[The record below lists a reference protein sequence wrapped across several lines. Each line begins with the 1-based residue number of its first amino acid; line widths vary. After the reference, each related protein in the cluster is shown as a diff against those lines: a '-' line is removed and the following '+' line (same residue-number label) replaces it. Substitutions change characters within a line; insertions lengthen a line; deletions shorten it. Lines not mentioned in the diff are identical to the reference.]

1 MPTRD
6 LPPAILRILRNAD
19 SEAKRLGHGRV
30 TPLHLAEAI
39 RRRDDNE
46 AFASDVALSL
56 DAALDNLPID
66 FSSPVH
72 DDTTLELLRE
82 ASSKPNP
89 EIALR
94 ESLVDLLSSMTL
106 TEASTVQAVGEK
118 RVPTSDA
125 ESVLPGTPPA
135 ADEVEEEESVVPTR
149 LRHLVDEVDPDPLIL
164 PRLAEVHRI
173 LAMIGAWQSQPVV
186 LLAEDGSGGST
197 VAQCL
202 SAVLNAPGYDGPL
215 AGWPVL
221 RTRTAALMDGTPAD
235 ILALASGD
243 GEYVVFVDDVE
254 VLLRLGSGM
263 ADLRVVATLRG
274 LIEARRPVVF
284 ALSAEFYDRLQS
296 ADMEFAGEL
305 ETVRLTPLTD
315 HEILQVAQSAASGIE
330 EYHGVQI
337 PPAVVSLAA
346 AAPRQTDRL
355 AHPGLA
361 VARLDRAGAAARLRS
376 DRVAVPEDLGSAVS
390 SQQYLAF
397 NPEDAYSRLSDVVF
411 GQDEAIRTVVDR
423 LAVTRA
429 SLDLRPERPDGVFL
443 FAGPTGT
450 GKTALALALAKEIY
464 GSTDA
469 LIRLDM
475 SEFSEEYTVTKLYGS
490 PPGYVGSTEPESWLT
505 TRIRK
510 RPQSLLLLDEIEKA
524 HPLVWNAFL
533 QVFDAGI
540 LTDTAGRVAHFSD
553 VVIVMTTNI
562 GAEVF
567 ASKND
572 IGFGDRFVAPGAQE
586 SDVHEELKRRMRP
599 ELLNRLDG
607 IMVFRPL
614 AKETVREIARNR
626 IAEALVRLQDRG
638 WTVTVDSSLEDL
650 IVERGYVPEYG
661 ARPMIRVLESLLLRP
676 LAGKPAGTFRV
687 SALDGAVV
695 VE

>member
-19 SEAKRLGHGRV
+19 SEAKRLGHSRV

-39 RRRDDNE
+39 RRKDDDQ
-46 AFASDVALSL
+46 AFASDVALNL
-56 DAALDNLPID
+56 DAALSKLPID
-66 FSSPVH
+66 FSPPVH
-72 DDTTLELLRE
+72 DDATLDLLRE
-82 ASSKPNP
+82 ASASDNP

-94 ESLVDLLSSMTL
+94 GSLVELLTAL
-106 TEASTVQAVGEK
+106 PLPEATTKPDASTAGV
-118 RVPTSDA
+118 
-125 ESVLPGTPPA
+125 ESTAP
-135 ADEVEEEESVVPTR
+135 VEESPVQDDSVVPAR
-149 LRHLVDEVDPDPLIL
+149 LRHLVDEVDPVAPIL
-164 PRLAEVHRI
+164 RRLAEVHRI
-173 LAMIGAWQSQPVV
+173 LSMIGARDSQPVA
-186 LLAEDGSGGST
+186 LLAEEGSGGST
-197 VAQCL
+197 LAQCL
-202 SAVLNAPGYDGPL
+202 AAVLNAPGYDGPL

-221 RTRTAALMDGTPAD
+221 RTRTAALMDGTNAD
-235 ILALASGD
+235 ILALASSE
-243 GEYVVFVDDVE
+243 GEYVVFVDDVD

-263 ADLRVVATLRG
+263 ADPRVAIALRA
-274 LIEARRPVVF
+274 LIEVQRPVVF
-284 ALSAEFYDRLQS
+284 ALGAEYYDRLQA
-296 ADMEFAGEL
+296 ADMELSGEL

-315 HEILQVAQSAASGIE
+315 HEILQVAQSAAAGIA
-330 EYHGVQI
+330 EYHGVEI
-337 PPAVVSLAA
+337 PASVVSLAS
-346 AAPRQTDRL
+346 AAPRQIDRL
-355 AHPGLA
+355 SHPGLA

-397 NPEDAYSRLSDVVF
+397 DPDGAFRRLTGVVF
-411 GQDEAIRTVVDR
+411 GQDDAIRTVVDR

-464 GSTDA
+464 ESSDA

-475 SEFSEEYTVTKLYGS
+475 SEFAGEHTVSKLYGS

-553 VVIVMTTNI
+553 VVIIMTTNI
-562 GAEVF
+562 GAEAF
-567 ASKND
+567 ADKND
-572 IGFGDRFVAPGAQE
+572 IGFADILVDPGAQE
-586 SDVHEELKRRMRP
+586 SDVQADLKRSMRP

-607 IMVFRPL
+607 TVVFRPL
-614 AKETVREIARNR
+614 TMETVREIARNR

-638 WTVTVDSSLEDL
+638 WTVTVDASLEDL
-650 IVERGYVPEYG
+650 IVQRGYVPEYG
-661 ARPMIRVLESLLLRP
+661 ARPMIRVLENLLLRP
-676 LAGKPAGTFRV
+676 LAGLPAGAYRL
-687 SALDGAVV
+687 SAQDGNAVV
-695 VE
+695 ES

>member
-6 LPPAILRILRNAD
+6 FPPAILRILRNAD

-39 RRRDDNE
+39 RRRDDPE
-46 AFASDVALSL
+46 AFASDVAENL
-56 DAALDNLPID
+56 DAALASLPID

-72 DDTTLELLRE
+72 DDATLDLLRQ
-82 ASSKPNP
+82 ASTKEDP
-89 EIALR
+89 EVALR
-94 ESLVDLLSSMTL
+94 LSLADLINGMSPGGSPSAVD
-106 TEASTVQAVGEK
+106 E
-118 RVPTSDA
+118 PISDPLVHPQPA
-125 ESVLPGTPPA
+125 EEPGQ
-135 ADEVEEEESVVPTR
+135 DESVVPVR
-149 LRHLVDEVDPDPLIL
+149 LRHLVDEVDSAPPIL
-164 PRLAEVHRI
+164 PRQAEVHRI
-173 LAMIGAWQSQPVV
+173 LAMIGARRSQPVV
-186 LLAEDGSGGST
+186 LVAEEGSGGST

-202 SAVLNAPGYDGPL
+202 AATLQVPDYGGPL
-215 AGWPVL
+215 ARWPVL
-221 RTRTAALMDGTPAD
+221 RTRTAAMLDSTPAD
-235 ILALASGD
+235 VQALAVSEGD
-243 GEYVVFVDDVE
+243 YVMFVDDVD
-254 VLLRLGSGM
+254 VLLRLGSGV
-263 ADLRVVATLRG
+263 ADLRMAAALRG
-274 LIEARRPVVF
+274 FIESRRPVVF
-284 ALSAEFYDRLQS
+284 AMGAEFYDRLQA
-296 ADMEFAGEL
+296 ADMELSAEL
-305 ETVRLTPLTD
+305 ETVRLPPLID
-315 HEILQVAQSAASGIE
+315 HEVLQVAQAAASEIAE
-330 EYHGVQI
+330 FHGVEI
-337 PPAVVSLAA
+337 PAAVVSLAA
-346 AAPRQTDRL
+346 APPRQIDGL
-355 AHPGLA
+355 KHPGLA

-376 DRVAVPEDLGSAVS
+376 DRVAVPEDLGTAVS

-397 NPEDAYSRLSDVVF
+397 DPENAFKRLTDVVF

-429 SLDLRPERPDGVFL
+429 SLDMRPERPDGVFL

-464 GSTDA
+464 ESSDA

-475 SEFSEEYTVTKLYGS
+475 SEFANEHTVSKLYGS

-533 QVFDAGI
+533 QVFDAGV

-562 GAEVF
+562 GAEAF
-567 ASKND
+567 AAKND
-572 IGFGDRFVAPGAQE
+572 IGFADAPLAAGAHE
-586 SDVHEELKRRMRP
+586 SDVHEELKRSMRP

-614 AKETVREIARNR
+614 SEATVREIARNR

-638 WTVTVDSSLEDL
+638 WTVTVDDSVEDI
-650 IVERGYVPEYG
+650 IVEEGYLPEYG
-661 ARPMIRVLESLLLRP
+661 ARPMIRVLERVLLRP
-676 LAGKPAGTFRV
+676 LAGRPAGTYRV
-687 SALDGAVV
+687 RATEGEIV

>member
-6 LPPAILRILRNAD
+6 FPPGILRILRNAD
-19 SEAKRLGHGRV
+19 SEAKRLGHSRV

-39 RRRDDNE
+39 RRKDDDE
-46 AFASDVALSL
+46 AFESDVALNL
-56 DAALDNLPID
+56 DAALGNLPID
-66 FSSPVH
+66 FSPQVH
-72 DDTTLELLRE
+72 DDATLDLLRE
-82 ASSKPNP
+82 ASSKDEP
-89 EIALR
+89 ELALR
-94 ESLVDLLSSMTL
+94 ESLVAILSAMSVPAGAAEPETTVVANETALSS
-106 TEASTVQAVGEK
+106 EA
-118 RVPTSDA
+118 DD
-125 ESVLPGTPPA
+125 
-135 ADEVEEEESVVPTR
+135 ADEADESGVPVR
-149 LRHLVDEVDPDPLIL
+149 LRPFVDEVDSVSPIL

-173 LAMIGAWQSQPVV
+173 IAMIGARDPQPVV
-186 LLAEDGSGGST
+186 LLAEEGAGGST

-202 SAVLNAPGYDGPL
+202 SAVLNASTYDGPL

-221 RTRTAALMDGTPAD
+221 RTRIAALLDGTPAD
-235 ILALASGD
+235 VLALASNE
-243 GEYVVFVDDVE
+243 GEYVVFVDDVD

-263 ADLRVVATLRG
+263 SDPRYVSALRSLV
-274 LIEARRPVVF
+274 ESERPVVF
-284 ALSAEFYDRLQS
+284 SMGAEYYDRLQ
-296 ADMEFAGEL
+296 AIDMELSSQL
-305 ETVRLTPLTD
+305 EPVRLTPLTD
-315 HEILQVAQSAASGIE
+315 REILQVAQAAASE
-330 EYHGVQI
+330 MADYHGVEM
-337 PPAVVSLAA
+337 PPTVVSLSA
-346 AAPRQTDRL
+346 AAPRQVDRL
-355 AHPGLA
+355 SHPGLA

-376 DRVAVPEDLGSAVS
+376 DRVARPEDLGSAVS

-397 NPEDAYSRLSDVVF
+397 DAEGAFRRLSDVVF
-411 GQDEAIRTVVDR
+411 GQDDAIRTVVDR

-464 GSTDA
+464 ESSDA

-475 SEFSEEYTVTKLYGS
+475 SEFAGEHTVSKLYGS

-553 VVIVMTTNI
+553 VVIIMTTNI
-562 GAEVF
+562 GAEAF
-567 ASKND
+567 ADKND
-572 IGFGDRFVAPGAQE
+572 IGFADILVDPGAQE
-586 SDVHEELKRRMRP
+586 SDVQADLKRSMRP

-607 IMVFRPL
+607 TVVFRPL
-614 AKETVREIARNR
+614 TMETVREIARNR

-638 WTVTVDSSLEDL
+638 WTVTVDASLEDL
-650 IVERGYVPEYG
+650 IVQKGYVPEYG
-661 ARPMIRVLESLLLRP
+661 ARPMIRVMENLLLRP
-676 LAGKPAGTFRV
+676 LAGLPAGTYRL
-687 SALDGAVV
+687 SAEDGNAVV
-695 VE
+695 ES